1 MNKGDLID
9 SIAKQTGSTK
19 TDAASALD
27 AVLDAITGSL
37 MTGERVSLPGFGS
50 FEVKQ
55 RAARDGRN
63 PATGA
68 KIKIKAK
75 KVVKFNTGKK
85 LDEAVN

>member
-27 AVLDAITGSL
+27 AMLDAITGSL
-37 MTGERVSLPGFGS
+37 KAGQRVSLPGFGS
-50 FEVKQ
+50 FDTKRRE
-55 RAARDGRN
+55 AREGRN

-68 KIKIKAK
+68 KIQIKAK
-75 KVVKFNTGKK
+75 TVVKFNTGKG
-85 LDEAVN
+85 LGEAVN